1 MPIYDPQAADVIDD
15 PLPVYA
21 QLRAEAPVYWV
32 ERYAAWAL
40 SRFEDI
46 WAVTQDQEHL
56 SARFGTTPPYL
67 VTQAIPA
74 LPNLNHMDPPAQQQL
89 RSALAPF
96 FLPRRVRSLEAPLRA
111 VVRECIDRFVSRGSA
126 DAVKEIGQVVASRLA
141 CLAIGFP
148 DADATYII
156 DLVKRFFSRDPATA
170 ELTPAAIDAFAEMQR
185 YLADVARRRRA
196 HAGAAE
202 NPIDVLLRAE
212 VDRERLDDAL
222 VGQHLILLLAGATE
236 TFPKTFAS
244 AVQRLWQHPD
254 QRRELARNPERI
266 PIALR
271 ECLRYDMPTQFAMRR
286 VVRDFELRD
295 KNLRAGEH
303 VMFLW
308 PSGNRDEREF
318 RDPDRFDIA
327 RNPQR
332 YLFFGNGAH
341 RCLGAHFAQTEG
353 RILLEELLA
362 RAPDYEVDEARARR
376 ERSELFQGWSEL
388 PIALGA
394 RAN

>member
-1 MPIYDPQAADVIDD
+1 
-15 PLPVYA
+15 
-21 QLRAEAPVYWV
+21 
-32 ERYAAWAL
+32 
-40 SRFEDI
+40 
-46 WAVTQDQEHL
+46 
-56 SARFGTTPPYL
+56 
-67 VTQAIPA
+67 
-74 LPNLNHMDPPAQQQL
+74 
-89 RSALAPF
+89 
-96 FLPRRVRSLEAPLRA
+96 
-111 VVRECIDRFVSRGSA
+111 
-126 DAVKEIGQVVASRLA
+126 
-141 CLAIGFP
+141 
-148 DADATYII
+148 
-156 DLVKRFFSRDPATA
+156 
-170 ELTPAAIDAFAEMQR
+170 
-185 YLADVARRRRA
+185 
-196 HAGAAE
+196 
-202 NPIDVLLRAE
+202 
-212 VDRERLDDAL
+212 

-295 KNLRAGEH
+295 KHLRAGEH

-362 RAPDYEVDEARARR
+362 RAPDYEVDAARARR